1 MDISSGVIVECLSL
15 PLPVDAQDVLS
26 FGEEVLG
33 ACVID
38 ACHVNKLM
46 LNPDRIQ
53 CSEANVYVRN
63 GRCSGV
69 VVVVAAAVVR
79 SCVHLWS

>member
-1 MDISSGVIVECLSL
+1 MNLEANQVSPWLAGAWLDISSGVIVECLSL

-26 FGEEVLG
+26 FGDEVLG

-46 LNPDRIQ
+46 LKSRQNT
-53 CSEANVYVRN
+53 V
-63 GRCSGV
+63 
-69 VVVVAAAVVR
+69 
-79 SCVHLWS
+79 